1 MGQGQFQSD
10 EEYSTSKGE
19 FKDLKSIKLG
29 TGKDFRIWYTGGN
42 ARLVCADGDIQFNH
56 ATNYDLAESNETFAN
71 QESMLHLEDDA
82 GVKAYYDGVKKFE
95 TLSDGAK
102 IHGKLEVDGDLKL
115 EDDDKFICG
124 DDDDLQI
131 YHDTTGDDFST
142 IKNTTSTQLFIANN
156 NKDIFLRA
164 DDGKDGIRLHP
175 SGENYKVELFFNDDV
190 KLTTTTSGVEINGD
204 LTTTTQDGGDIR
216 PSGNVKVLND
226 KKLICGADDDIQIYH
241 DTTGDD
247 FSTIKN
253 TTETEFFITNGGE
266 SVFIRSAPGKNGIRL
281 YADNDGAD
289 YEVVLYHGG
298 DTEAFRTT
306 SDGAKVTGDLEV
318 TGDLDVDDIRLTDTG
333 VLSLGTG
340 ADMTIFH
347 DGSNAHI
354 KNLGTGNLFI
364 AGHDDCHIYIR
375 AKTGENSI
383 VCYDDAGVELYED
396 NELRFETVEGGCKVT
411 GDLEVT
417 DDIDLSDNGMITLGT
432 GDDMEVYHD
441 GSNGYVRIRGTGNLF
456 IVGSDS
462 EDPGDGDTHIHIRAK
477 SGDDSIVCY
486 DDGGVTIHYD
496 DEKKFET
503 TDTGATVTGNLT
515 VTTDVFCSD
524 LDISD
529 SGKIKLGSGDDL
541 TIYHDGSNGYI
552 KNLGTG
558 NLFIAGHDACHIHI
572 RAKTGE
578 NSIICYDDGSVALYE
593 DNELRFET
601 VDGGCKVTG
610 DLEVTGDLDVDDI
623 RLTDTG
629 VISLGTGADMTIY
642 HDGDNA
648 YIKNLGT
655 GNIFIAGHD
664 DCHIHI
670 RAKQGEDSVVCYD
683 DGATKLFDDGSEKL
697 TTASYGVRIFGEL
710 RMDDNEE
717 IRLGDDE
724 DLEIYWDGS
733 NARFDAAS
741 HFKFNKDLWPSDTSL
756 GLDIGTPS
764 FHWDNLYYDELKEQ
778 SDRRVKTDIVDS
790 DLGLSFINKLSP
802 KSYRKIRK
810 TEIGYGFIAQE
821 VEEVLVSLNKPT
833 DDYAIVM
840 NSDET
845 EHGYFLNYH
854 QFIAP
859 LTKAVQELSAE
870 VETLKAEVAALKS
883 S

>member
-298 DTEAFRTT
+298 DTE
-306 SDGAKVTGDLEV
+306 
-318 TGDLDVDDIRLTDTG
+318 
-333 VLSLGTG
+333 
-340 ADMTIFH
+340 
-347 DGSNAHI
+347 
-354 KNLGTGNLFI
+354 
-364 AGHDDCHIYIR
+364 
-375 AKTGENSI
+375 
-383 VCYDDAGVELYED
+383 
-396 NELRFETVEGGCKVT
+396 
-411 GDLEVT
+411 
-417 DDIDLSDNGMITLGT
+417 
-432 GDDMEVYHD
+432 
-441 GSNGYVRIRGTGNLF
+441 
-456 IVGSDS
+456 
-462 EDPGDGDTHIHIRAK
+462 
-477 SGDDSIVCY
+477 
-486 DDGGVTIHYD
+486 
-496 DEKKFET
+496 
-503 TDTGATVTGNLT
+503 
-515 VTTDVFCSD
+515 
-524 LDISD
+524 
-529 SGKIKLGSGDDL
+529 
-541 TIYHDGSNGYI
+541 
-552 KNLGTG
+552 
-558 NLFIAGHDACHIHI
+558 
-572 RAKTGE
+572 
-578 NSIICYDDGSVALYE
+578 
-593 DNELRFET
+593 
-601 VDGGCKVTG
+601 
-610 DLEVTGDLDVDDI
+610 
-623 RLTDTG
+623 
-629 VISLGTGADMTIY
+629 
-642 HDGDNA
+642 
-648 YIKNLGT
+648 
-655 GNIFIAGHD
+655 
-664 DCHIHI
+664 
-670 RAKQGEDSVVCYD
+670 
-683 DGATKLFDDGSEKL
+683 
-697 TTASYGVRIFGEL
+697 
-710 RMDDNEE
+710 
-717 IRLGDDE
+717 
-724 DLEIYWDGS
+724 
-733 NARFDAAS
+733 
-741 HFKFNKDLWPSDTSL
+741 
-756 GLDIGTPS
+756 
-764 FHWDNLYYDELKEQ
+764 
-778 SDRRVKTDIVDS
+778 
-790 DLGLSFINKLSP
+790 
-802 KSYRKIRK
+802 
-810 TEIGYGFIAQE
+810 
-821 VEEVLVSLNKPT
+821 
-833 DDYAIVM
+833 
-840 NSDET
+840 
-845 EHGYFLNYH
+845 
-854 QFIAP
+854 
-859 LTKAVQELSAE
+859 
-870 VETLKAEVAALKS
+870 
-883 S
+883 